1 MSIFNPLSLLTG
13 GGIVQTLTVGLVAA
27 SVAFGAGYWKGSAN
41 ASARAEAKAAKAVIS
56 QLKERGLINEA
67 VGNLDT
73 VDLCIEL
80 GGVPD
85 DCRQ

>member
-1 MSIFNPLSLLTG
+1 MTIFNPLSLIMG
-13 GGIVQTLTVGLVAA
+13 GGIVQKIAIAAVAA
-27 SVAFGAGYWKGSAN
+27 SAIFGAGYWKGSTN
-41 ASARAEAKAAKAVIS
+41 ATAKAEARAAKAVIS

-73 VDLCIEL
+73 VQLCVEL